1 MEAIA
6 ALFDLEDSVE
16 MFPEVI
22 GLHAQARMCGLLM
35 ATFLLLGTT
44 PLRGLW
50 TPGVVL
56 DDVAKAAITHLC
68 DRGCT
73 HAAYEFA
80 EDVEHMV
87 SLGIMKIERT
97 DEGEQIAVKLR
108 ETGVQHDTDAL
119 MQLCHDG
126 IESILASET
135 GEPSAARR
143 VEVEGEAFASFPDP
157 QWTRGLV
164 RVDRRAKAAR
174 RSPSGKRAVGDLGIL
189 LNEGDGSDGGPQV
202 SGHAEEFCGWCAA
215 SAGAT
220 HARTRLKTCQA

>member
-6 ALFDLEDSVE
+6 ALFELEDSVE

-35 ATFLLLGTT
+35 TTFLLLGTT

-56 DDVAKAAITHLC
+56 DDAIKAAIAHLH

-80 EDVEHMV
+80 EDVDRMV
-87 SLGIMKIERT
+87 SLGIMKKQRT
-97 DEGEQIAVKLR
+97 DEGELISVKLR

-126 IESILASET
+126 IESILET
-135 GEPSAARR
+135 GEPPSGARR
-143 VEVEGEAFASFPDP
+143 VEVDGEAFASFPDP

-174 RSPSGKRAVGDLGIL
+174 RSPSGKRAVGDLAIL
-189 LNEGDGSDGGPQV
+189 FDEGDGSDGGPQV